1 MSIHKHQVRPS
12 TSIFFCCSVAKSCPT
27 LCNTM
32 DCSTPGSPVLHH
44 LPESAQA
51 HVLSQWCYLTI
62 SSSVIPFSCL
72 PSFPASGFFP
82 MSWFFALGGQII
94 GASALVLQMNVEGW
108 FTLGL
113 TGLISLLS
121 KELSR
126 VFSSTTVQRYQFFST
141 QPFLLSSSHIHT
153 SLPEKPYPEKLP
165 VPDIWLLHNISLI
178 FS

>member
-82 MSWFFALGGQII
+82 MSWFFALGGQSI
-94 GASALVLQMNVEGW
+94 GASASASVLTMNMQGW
-108 FTLGL
+108 FPLGL
-113 TGLISLLS
+113 TSLISLLS
-121 KELSR
+121 KGFSR
-126 VFSSTTVQRYQFFST
+126 VFSNTTVQKHWFFDA
-141 QPFLLSSSHIHT
+141 QPSLWSSSHIH
-153 SLPEKPYPEKLP
+153 
-165 VPDIWLLHNISLI
+165 IWLLKTL
-178 FS
+178 